1 MIDHHVDR
9 LGVEGQ
15 QCPELTS
22 TNRSIGLIL
31 LQRSIARSGKPEDTK
46 TQPVHTPSTKSL
58 NQKEPLDDLVAI
70 ARGNT
75 PDPIPNSAVKTL
87 RANGT
92 APQDAGE

>member
-1 MIDHHVDR
+1 
-9 LGVEGQ
+9 VEGQ

-46 TQPVHTPSTKSL
+46 PNRFTQNHPQKL
-58 NQKEPLDDLVAI
+58 NTQKEPLDDLVAI

>member
-22 TNRSIGLIL
+22 TNRSIGLIT
-31 LQRSIARSGKPEDTK
+31 SNATIARSDKLEDTK
-46 TQPVHTPSTKSL
+46 TKVHTKPSTIAH
-58 NQKEPLDDLVAI
+58 QKEPLDDLVAI

-87 RANGT
+87 SANGT
-92 APQDAGE
+92 AS

>member
-31 LQRSIARSGKPEDTK
+31 LQRSIARSGKPEDTNPTGSHK
-46 TQPVHTPSTKSL
+46 TIHNRST
-58 NQKEPLDDLVAI
+58 QKEPLDDLVAI